1 MKLAFNCDYL
11 EGAHEKILK
20 RLIDTNRE
28 KTVGYGDDP
37 YCAMAAEKIRA
48 ACGRPKAK
56 VYFFVGGTP
65 ANATIIDGILR
76 NYQGV
81 ISADTGHINGHEAGA
96 IETAGHKVLAL
107 PHKDGKLR
115 REDVESYL
123 KDFYGNNTYPH
134 MVQPGMV
141 YISQPTENGTLYT
154 LEELT
159 ALSRVCKK
167 HNLPLYADGARLAYG
182 LATQGND
189 VTLKD
194 LAELCDAFYIG
205 GTKCGRLFGE
215 AAVITNPDIL
225 PCFFTTMKQHGAVL
239 AKGRLLGL
247 QFDEMFTDDLY
258 LHIGES
264 AIKYADEITGRL
276 VKFGYHIYMQSPTN
290 QRFTVM
296 DNETLK
302 KFGEE
307 IEYGYWRKVDENHTA
322 IRLATSWRTTR
333 EDVDRLIRVLEKY
346 KPL

>member
-48 ACGRPKAK
+48 ACGRPNAG

-81 ISADTGHINGHEAGA
+81 IPADTGHINGHEAGA

-107 PHKDGKLR
+107 PNKDGKLR

-141 YISQPTENGTLYT
+141 YISQPTENCTLYT

-159 ALSRVCKK
+159 ALSRVC
-167 HNLPLYADGARLAYG
+167 NCLLY
-182 LATQGND
+182 TS
-189 VTLKD
+189 
-194 LAELCDAFYIG
+194 DA
-205 GTKCGRLFGE
+205 
-215 AAVITNPDIL
+215 
-225 PCFFTTMKQHGAVL
+225 
-239 AKGRLLGL
+239 
-247 QFDEMFTDDLY
+247 
-258 LHIGES
+258 
-264 AIKYADEITGRL
+264 ADEL
-276 VKFGYHIYMQSPTN
+276 
-290 QRFTVM
+290 
-296 DNETLK
+296 
-302 KFGEE
+302 
-307 IEYGYWRKVDENHTA
+307 
-322 IRLATSWRTTR
+322 
-333 EDVDRLIRVLEKY
+333 
-346 KPL
+346 